1 MYALPHIECGP
12 YWTCHSNMSH
22 FTITRVGLL
31 GTCNIYGK
39 VEEMSQHA
47 INSTALYFVHCVW
60 HMHFAQPKM
69 MLFGLFKCSPFLTF
83 LNFKFLPGFG
93 ESKSSSSTSSEDE
106 DAVTCDD
113 ASRTVLLFVCGVF
126 GDGTTKL
133 QNKI

>member
-1 MYALPHIECGP
+1 MYTLPHIECGP
-12 YWTCHSNMSH
+12 YWTCHSDMSH

-69 MLFGLFKCSPFLTF
+69 MLFGLFKCSPCVPQL
-83 LNFKFLPGFG
+83 
-93 ESKSSSSTSSEDE
+93 
-106 DAVTCDD
+106 V
-113 ASRTVLLFVCGVF
+113 RLLQEKAALWK
-126 GDGTTKL
+126 TNL
-133 QNKI
+133 

>member
-12 YWTCHSNMSH
+12 YWTCHSDMSH

-69 MLFGLFKCSPFLTF
+69 MLFGLFKCSPFPAMQYCHACKGCLQTEVCKMI
-83 LNFKFLPGFG
+83 LMVEN
-93 ESKSSSSTSSEDE
+93 KSQIKYPNYSNN
-106 DAVTCDD
+106 AHPQINR
-113 ASRTVLLFVCGVF
+113 A
-126 GDGTTKL
+126 
-133 QNKI
+133 

>member
-12 YWTCHSNMSH
+12 YWTCHSDMSH

-69 MLFGLFKCSPFLTF
+69 MLFGLFKCSPCPAMQYCHACKGCLQTEVCKMI
-83 LNFKFLPGFG
+83 LMVEN
-93 ESKSSSSTSSEDE
+93 KSQIKYPNYSNN
-106 DAVTCDD
+106 AHPQINR
-113 ASRTVLLFVCGVF
+113 A
-126 GDGTTKL
+126 
-133 QNKI
+133 

>member
-12 YWTCHSNMSH
+12 YWTCHSDMSH

-69 MLFGLFKCSPFLTF
+69 MLFGLFKCSPCPAMQYCQACKGCLQTEVCKMI
-83 LNFKFLPGFG
+83 LMVEN
-93 ESKSSSSTSSEDE
+93 KSQIKYPNYSNN
-106 DAVTCDD
+106 AHPQINR
-113 ASRTVLLFVCGVF
+113 A
-126 GDGTTKL
+126 
-133 QNKI
+133 